1 VNSQP
6 GATYSAEP
14 AEDAAGMS
22 AAPRRVAKH
31 TLRQSKVAQ
40 RAPDGRGDALNR
52 GQPPFDYQLDGTPST
67 QLLYR
72 MALSSRMPDLE
83 SFEVFL
89 AIAETGSLG
98 NAARELGLT
107 QQAVSRRLASM
118 EAKVGVT
125 LAART
130 TRGSTLTPAGTVMA
144 QWASRLLDVAHDIDA
159 GLGSL
164 REEGCQRIKVVA
176 SQTIADYLMPQ
187 WLLSLRAAN
196 SQQTSGVPEVSLT
209 ATNSEHAIASVRGG
223 AADLGFVEK
232 PGSPAGLGS
241 CVVGHDELVIVVPPS
256 HKWARNSQVVSA
268 RELAETPL
276 VTREPRAGIRNSLAV
291 ALRRSLGDDVQQ
303 APPVLELPTAAAL
316 RGAVVAGAGPAVMS
330 RLAVADDLAVGRLRA
345 ITVSHL
351 DLRRELR
358 AIWVGGR
365 APPAGAI
372 RNFLTHISTRT
383 KPVRR

>member
-1 VNSQP
+1 
-6 GATYSAEP
+6 
-14 AEDAAGMS
+14 
-22 AAPRRVAKH
+22 
-31 TLRQSKVAQ
+31 
-40 RAPDGRGDALNR
+40 
-52 GQPPFDYQLDGTPST
+52 
-67 QLLYR
+67 

-89 AIAETGSLG
+89 AIAETGGLG
-98 NAARELGLT
+98 SAARELGLT
-107 QQAVSRRLASM
+107 QQAVSRRLAAI
-118 EAKVGVT
+118 EAKAGVT
-125 LAART
+125 FAART
-130 TRGSTLTPAGTVMA
+130 TRGSSLTSAGNMMA
-144 QWASRLLDVAHDIDA
+144 QWASRLLEVARDIDA

-176 SQTIADYLMPQ
+176 SPTIVEHLMPH

-196 SQQTSGVPEVSLT
+196 SQHTGSVPEVNLT

-223 AADLGFVEK
+223 AADLGFVEQ

-241 CVVGHDELVIVVPPS
+241 CVVGHDELVVVVPPS
-256 HKWARNSQVVSA
+256 HKWARNSRVVSA
-268 RELAETPL
+268 RELAQTPL
-276 VTREPRAGIRNSLAV
+276 VTREPRAGIRDSLAV

-303 APPVLELPTAAAL
+303 APPVLELLTAAAI
-316 RGAVVAGAGPAVMS
+316 RAAVLAGAGPAAMS
-330 RLAVADDLAVGRLRA
+330 RLAVADDLAVGRLSG

-358 AIWVGGR
+358 AIWVGGH

-372 RNFLTHISTRT
+372 RSFLTHISTRT